1 MTTRIRVD
9 LDHLDSVT
17 ARLAGLVGFVEDRL
31 AELDRHVA
39 QLPDRWLGT
48 AADAH
53 ASAHRTWHEAAREM
67 NTALDALRAAAK
79 LAHGEYTQAVATNLA
94 MLGRGT
100 GQ

>member
-1 MTTRIRVD
+1 MTSRIRID
-9 LDHLDSVT
+9 LEHLDSVT
-17 ARLAGLVGFVEDRL
+17 ARLAGLVGFVEERL

-39 QLPDRWLGT
+39 QLPDSWIGT

-53 ASAHRTWHEAAREM
+53 SAAHRTWHAAAQEM
-67 NTALDALRAAAK
+67 NTALDDLRAAAK

-100 GQ
+100 GE